1 MSEVDKGVG
10 VGVAALRGGMD
21 RKTARRYREAGKFP
35 SELKKPRIWRTRANP
50 FHEDWD
56 GLVEMLDAAP
66 ELEAKALFE
75 DLMGRRPGR
84 YEPGQ
89 LRTLQ
94 RHIRCWRALQGPERE
109 VFFAQDHRPGEAAQ
123 TDFTWATELE
133 ISLAGEPFPHMLCH
147 LVLPYSNWSWATV
160 CRSESMAALKL
171 GVQEALFRLGRR
183 PEWHQTDNSTAATHD
198 VPKGARDFNQ
208 AYVDFMAHLGMK
220 PRTTAVGKKE
230 QNGDIEVA
238 NGALKKRLKQH
249 LLLRGSRDFSS
260 LEAYQAWLAGVL
272 VKANALR
279 QTRLGEELAV
289 MAPLTATRVPV
300 FTTQRVKATTWSTI
314 RVKKN
319 SYSVPSRLIGEE
331 VDVRVYED
339 RIEVRY
345 RGVLQL
351 TTERLLGRNGHRIDY
366 RHIIWSLVRKPG
378 AFARYRYREELF
390 PTLSFR
396 RAYDAL
402 TEAKSPREADIG
414 YLRVLFLAAT
424 TMESEVEAALD
435 CLLEAGQTP
444 LPEEVRA
451 LVCPRTPEV
460 PELKAYEPD
469 LVIYDELIGLE
480 VAL

>member
-1 MSEVDKGVG
+1 MVTDAQVRKMMSEVDKGVG

-171 GVQEALFRLGRR
+171 GVQEALPLC
-183 PEWHQTDNSTAATHD
+183 
-198 VPKGARDFNQ
+198 
-208 AYVDFMAHLGMK
+208 
-220 PRTTAVGKKE
+220 
-230 QNGDIEVA
+230 
-238 NGALKKRLKQH
+238 QH
-249 LLLRGSRDFSS
+249 R
-260 LEAYQAWLAGVL
+260 
-272 VKANALR
+272 
-279 QTRLGEELAV
+279 
-289 MAPLTATRVPV
+289 
-300 FTTQRVKATTWSTI
+300 
-314 RVKKN
+314 
-319 SYSVPSRLIGEE
+319 
-331 VDVRVYED
+331 
-339 RIEVRY
+339 
-345 RGVLQL
+345 
-351 TTERLLGRNGHRIDY
+351 
-366 RHIIWSLVRKPG
+366 
-378 AFARYRYREELF
+378 
-390 PTLSFR
+390 
-396 RAYDAL
+396 
-402 TEAKSPREADIG
+402 
-414 YLRVLFLAAT
+414 
-424 TMESEVEAALD
+424 
-435 CLLEAGQTP
+435 
-444 LPEEVRA
+444 
-451 LVCPRTPEV
+451 
-460 PELKAYEPD
+460 
-469 LVIYDELIGLE
+469 
-480 VAL
+480 